1 MYRIPDRIKH
11 FAVLAST
18 AGLPKPLR
26 IAARTRLLSSFQLA
40 KARRADVLVIVH
52 PKSGGTWFRIMLSR
66 LYQMKYGLPARQIV
80 KSDEL
85 YNRNHSLPR
94 FLFTNGHYTYEG
106 TVKELFSG
114 GAPGPDFDRKKAI
127 FLARHPCDVAVSWY
141 LQFTKRISAH
151 KKELINHTLEH
162 PVRRDEISMWDFVT
176 HEELGLPALIEFLNA
191 WERDISRMS
200 HGLIV
205 RYEDFRTHPEATLKR
220 VTDFIGEGFTDDEIQ
235 EAVDFASFDNLR
247 KLEHTNYFR
256 NSGMSLIN
264 ANDPDTFKVRRGKVG
279 GYRDYFTA
287 EQIAQ
292 MEDMVRT
299 RLSPALGYAES
310 GIGLGQVADGG

>member
-66 LYQMKYGLPARQIV
+66 LYQMKYGLPARHIV

-85 YNRNHSLPR
+85 YNRNHALPR

-106 TVKELFSG
+106 AVKECFNSG
-114 GAPGPDFDRKKAI
+114 PSEAEFDRKKAI
-127 FLARHPCDVAVSWY
+127 FLARHPCDIAVSWY

-162 PVRRDEISMWDFVT
+162 PVRGDGISMWDFVT

-205 RYEDFRTHPEATLKR
+205 RYR
-220 VTDFIGEGFTDDEIQ
+220 GFADAPGSHAQTGDG
-235 EAVDFASFDNLR
+235 L
-247 KLEHTNYFR
+247 H
-256 NSGMSLIN
+256 
-264 ANDPDTFKVRRGKVG
+264 RRGVH
-279 GYRDYFTA
+279 R
-287 EQIAQ
+287 
-292 MEDMVRT
+292 
-299 RLSPALGYAES
+299 
-310 GIGLGQVADGG
+310 